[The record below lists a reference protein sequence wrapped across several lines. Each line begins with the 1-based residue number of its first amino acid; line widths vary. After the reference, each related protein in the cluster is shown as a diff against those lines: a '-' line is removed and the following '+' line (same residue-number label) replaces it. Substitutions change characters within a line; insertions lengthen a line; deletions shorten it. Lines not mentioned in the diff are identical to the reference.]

1 MSRLPVAPADN
12 TGKKK
17 INFNDDLT
25 LLWRIQPGEE
35 TEPEKVGMALR
46 ERIKELNCLYGISQ
60 LADRYSDS
68 MDDLLQNLVNFLP
81 LSWQYPETTCV
92 RIVFT
97 EKIYKSKGFKVTKW
111 RQSSQILMYN
121 EPAGEVAIFYL
132 EERPASDEG
141 PFLKEERALLEAVA
155 ERIGTIAMRI
165 AAERELQEINK
176 QLTLERKAL
185 QETNAALRAVL
196 ARIEEEKKDTQKNI
210 QSNIEKILMPI
221 LNALAL
227 EVPKVQQKYV
237 ELLRANLE
245 EITAPFI
252 NQLSQKYQSLTPT
265 EIKICNMIRN
275 GMRTKEIAEMQG
287 VAIATINRHREH
299 IRRKL
304 KITNSEANLITY
316 LQTTMQISLLQV
328 LTPDYI
334 ASRNLIVPPPLFPAE
349 SNPDKPGIKKKA
361 GNQITQPSDKRSFK
375 PEQFSALIHHLETA
389 NPLSYGLAG
398 DCMAVGKIE

>member
-1 MSRLPVAPADN
+1 MARFKANQTNADEAN
-12 TGKKK
+12 KLH
-17 INFNDDLT
+17 FNEDLT
-25 LLWRIQPGEE
+25 FLWRIHPGEE
-35 TEPEKVGMALR
+35 TEPEKVGLALR

-60 LADRYSDS
+60 LADRHSDS
-68 MDDLLQNLVNFLP
+68 IDALLQNLVNFLP
-81 LSWQYPETTCV
+81 LSWQYPDITCSRIIFKDET
-92 RIVFT
+92 
-97 EKIYKSKGFKVTKW
+97 YKSKGFKVTKW
-111 RQSSQILMYN
+111 RQASQILLYN

-141 PFLKEERALLEAVA
+141 PFLKEERALLDAVA

-165 AAERELQEINK
+165 AAEQELQEINK

-227 EVPKVQQKYV
+227 EVPKVQRKYV
-237 ELLRANLE
+237 ELLRGNLE

-252 NQLSQKYQSLTPT
+252 NQLSLKYQSLTPT
-265 EIKICNMIRN
+265 EIKICSMIKN
-275 GMRTKEIAEMQG
+275 GMRTKEIAEIQG
-287 VAIATINRHREH
+287 VSIATINRHREH

-316 LQTTMQISLLQV
+316 LQATMQ
-328 LTPDYI
+328 THD
-334 ASRNLIVPPPLFPAE
+334 R
-349 SNPDKPGIKKKA
+349 
-361 GNQITQPSDKRSFK
+361 
-375 PEQFSALIHHLETA
+375 
-389 NPLSYGLAG
+389 G
-398 DCMAVGKIE
+398 DR